1 MRFSDDLSL
10 LLFIS
15 LSYFWKQTSGKQKG
29 ETSIRL
35 HQTFVIEI
43 YFPDKKS
50 QNEMNLRWNTTDEIR
65 LTMSLEIK
73 SEKAVFDF
81 NTFFEKIPQKWN

>member
-43 YFPDKKS
+43 YFLIKS
-50 QNEMNLRWNTTDEIR
+50 HRMKSILDEIQ
-65 LTMSLEIK
+65 LMK
-73 SEKAVFDF
+73 SD
-81 NTFFEKIPQKWN
+81 